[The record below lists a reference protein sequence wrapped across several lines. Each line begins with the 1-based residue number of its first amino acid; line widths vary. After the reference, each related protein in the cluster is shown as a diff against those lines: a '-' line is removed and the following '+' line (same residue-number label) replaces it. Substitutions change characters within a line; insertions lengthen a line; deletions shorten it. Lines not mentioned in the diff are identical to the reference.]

1 MRVKSRKDAESWVLV
16 PLFLAGLFAGHALIA
31 ERQRRDIRRRAR
43 RGLRNAE
50 RQINETLDLER
61 KLGG

>member
-1 MRVKSRKDAESWVLV
+1 MRVKSRKDAKSWVLV
-16 PLFLAGLFAGHALIA
+16 PLFLVGLFAGHALVS

-43 RGLRNAE
+43 RGIRNAE

-61 KLGG
+61 KMGG